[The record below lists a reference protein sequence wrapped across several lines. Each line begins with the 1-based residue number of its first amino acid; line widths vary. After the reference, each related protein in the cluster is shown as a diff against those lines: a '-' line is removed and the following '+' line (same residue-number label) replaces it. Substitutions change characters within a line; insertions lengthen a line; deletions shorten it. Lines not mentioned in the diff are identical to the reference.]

1 MKQAK
6 PRKSAPP
13 KVLERDVLR
22 ACLALIKLHGLD
34 IERQNTG
41 AMQVV
46 DVMTGQT
53 RFVKYGKPGNSDLA
67 GMLPDGRA
75 IHIEV
80 KRPGKRPTPKQLERL
95 LKTNRLGGVGMWCD
109 DVSILERAIPR
120 LLQGWRI
127 DMDERGNFAVTDEP
141 IIGAWK

>member
-1 MKQAK
+1 MK
-6 PRKSAPP
+6 STPP
-13 KVLERDVLR
+13 AIPLERDVLR
-22 ACLALIKLHGLD
+22 ACLALIRLHGLD

-41 AMQVV
+41 ATKV
-46 DVMTGQT
+46 DGKDGKPD
-53 RFVKYGKPGNSDLA
+53 RWLKFGKPGNSDLA